1 MRPTRIRDCFMP
13 FTMEETN
20 RYLRDWRQ
28 NCHWG
33 EPNDPHTQEFVGL
46 VHRNVMRQLDDMQC
60 RVAFVGNEQDG
71 IHQLVETIRN
81 LSPRMYVNL
90 TDDIM
95 TEIVTGIREIFPDV
109 AHCTIDHY
117 GDENCKQRIIELFEY
132 VRDTLYER
140 LHLEGKKPTLSIVS
154 RVINM
159 VFGNIPIITITLRKQ
174 LYSLGYLVDKVTESI
189 KKVLD
194 ALYHFWHTPT
204 VQDIVR
210 NIERIL
216 QPIIEQVIA
225 TTIAERVAGAI
236 AREEIIDLRILILV
250 AVIIEIGQ
258 ILCRRFGHNA

>member
-1 MRPTRIRDCFMP
+1 MP

-20 RYLRDWRQ
+20 RYLGLWHQDFL
-28 NCHWG
+28 NHGG
-33 EPNDPHTQEFVGL
+33 EPHDPHTQEIIGL
-46 VHRNVMRQLDDMQC
+46 VRQDVMQQLVVQN
-60 RVAFVGNEQDG
+60 RVAFIRNEQDG

-90 TDDIM
+90 TDGIM
-95 TEIVTGIREIFPDV
+95 AEIVVRMREIFPDV

-117 GDENCKQRIIELFEY
+117 GDENCKQRIIALFEY

-189 KKVLD
+189 EKVLD
-194 ALYHFWHTPT
+194 ALYRFWRNPFVQIIVTAVVQELLYAIAEIGIQGGDINIHT
-204 VQDIVR
+204 I
-210 NIERIL
+210 IL
-216 QPIIEQVIA
+216 RVAIQVIF
-225 TTIAERVAGAI
+225 RV
-236 AREEIIDLRILILV
+236 LS
-250 AVIIEIGQ
+250 Q
-258 ILCRRFGHNA
+258 IHNNNQFNL